1 MYTIKQFVLNSHVVP
16 PLQDDVGQLSKLAYA
31 DLNHFL
37 PDFEMKNGKPR
48 QINQCAFQ
56 ESRMVEP
63 KFTDQIQGH
72 MDPNFAGLIQGNMDQ
87 KSNSLHFF
95 FMHLTMVV
103 DTNKIQWLIDI
114 KTFKLLQREMSMNLM
129 ISKELLAVIPGS
141 ANYQGLDLCE

>member
-103 DTNKIQWLIDI
+103 DTLTKYSGSL
-114 KTFKLLQREMSMNLM
+114 TSKLSSCYRE
-129 ISKELLAVIPGS
+129 KCP
-141 ANYQGLDLCE
+141 

>member
-1 MYTIKQFVLNSHVVP
+1 LPENRNVVLFFNSIHQIVGVITGDHYTPFSDLDKSM
-16 PLQDDVGQLSKLAYA
+16 QDDVGQLSKLAYA

-103 DTNKIQWLIDI
+103 DTLTKYSGSL
-114 KTFKLLQREMSMNLM
+114 TSKLSSCYRE
-129 ISKELLAVIPGS
+129 KCP
-141 ANYQGLDLCE
+141 